1 MHLAG
6 SGPGRFGKED
16 AGLRRLRLL
25 LAIVVARVAAFLARL
40 AGHRGSSLPGMVGLR
55 VCPQAPAWL
64 ARDIRGH
71 RVIVTGTNGKTTTS
85 NMLRT
90 ILTEA
95 GYRVVANREGANL
108 ITGVATCFL
117 RAAGWRGRLDH
128 DHAVLE
134 ADEAAFPSI
143 AAAVRPS
150 VVVVTNFFRD
160 QLDRYGELDRTVRLI
175 GEALLC
181 LKGVTLVLNAD
192 DPLVAQLARLT
203 GHPAV
208 FYGLAPVEGHRT
220 GQVREARYCPL
231 CRAPL
236 GYDGYVYGHLGHYKC
251 ACGFTRPRA
260 DFEGLPEHGGT
271 GALTVCHPE
280 GRLQVTPGTTGFYNT
295 YNALAAFAAA
305 RVLEVPVEVIR
316 RALAA
321 YRPATGRMEEFWY
334 GSKKVI
340 LNLVKNPAGFNESLA
355 ALIETRGTKDVFIA
369 INDLVADGRDVSWLW
384 DVDFEVLAAHDDSR
398 RFVCAGRRGADMA
411 VRLKYAGVPVDRI
424 GVAPSLQTGIR
435 TTLAGDGEVGFF
447 LATYTALWP
456 VARLL
461 RRELRGDRT
470 RAHRMPSVS

>member
-1 MHLAG
+1 L
-6 SGPGRFGKED
+6 GKED
-16 AGLRRLRLL
+16 AVLGRLRLL
-25 LAIVVARVAAFLARL
+25 LAILVARAVAFLARL

-55 VCPQAPAWL
+55 LCPQAPAWL

-71 RVIVTGTNGKTTTS
+71 RVIVTGTNGKTTTA

-108 ITGVATCFL
+108 MTGVATCLL

-128 DHAVLE
+128 DYAVLE
-134 ADEAAFPSI
+134 ADEAAFPAI
-143 AAAVRPS
+143 AAGVRPS
-150 VVVVTNFFRD
+150 VVVITNFFRD

-175 GEALLC
+175 ADALVRLE
-181 LKGVTLVLNAD
+181 GVTLVLNAD

-220 GQVREARYCPL
+220 GQVREARYCPF
-231 CRAPL
+231 CRGRL
-236 GYDGYVYGHLGHYKC
+236 GYEGYVFGQLGRYRC
-251 ACGFTRPRA
+251 ACGFVRPGA
-260 DFEGLPEHGGT
+260 DFEGLPEHG
-271 GALTVCHPE
+271 ALTVCHSGGCLE
-280 GRLQVTPGTTGFYNT
+280 VTPGTTGFYNT

-305 RVLEVPVEVIR
+305 RVLDIPVEVIQK
-316 RALAA
+316 ALAA
-321 YRPATGRMEEFWY
+321 YRPATGRMEEFRY

-340 LNLVKNPAGFNESLA
+340 LNLVKNPAGFNETLV
-355 ALIETRGTKDVFIA
+355 ALLETQGTKDVFIA

-384 DVDFEVLAAHDDSR
+384 DADCEALAGRGDCR
-398 RFVCAGRRGADMA
+398 RFVCSGRRGADMA

-424 GVAPSLQTGIR
+424 SVAPSLKAGIR
-435 TTLAGDGEVGFF
+435 ATLAGDGEAAFF

-456 VARLL
+456 VERLL
-461 RRELRGDRT
+461 RRELRGDRA